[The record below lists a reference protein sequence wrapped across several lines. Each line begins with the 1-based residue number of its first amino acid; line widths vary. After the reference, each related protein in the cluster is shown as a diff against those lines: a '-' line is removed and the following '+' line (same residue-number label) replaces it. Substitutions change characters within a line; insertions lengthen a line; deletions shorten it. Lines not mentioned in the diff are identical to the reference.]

1 MKNLSTDELAN
12 LPTLSFTLNMSLDK
26 TDEKSLFSN
35 LIVPLGLM
43 IASDQFKHWKPG
55 LSQHTIFECT
65 VDKGDNLQFV
75 ITFKIVY
82 APYQYNIIK
91 EMAIARL
98 SEVLSN
104 ISSWSHRIRDGVN
117 LVILIFCRDEI
128 MITRDFND
136 N

>member
-35 LIVPLGLM
+35 LIEPLGLM

-55 LSQHTIFECT
+55 EVTHTIFEGSIN
-65 VDKGDNLQFV
+65 KGDKLQFV

-82 APYQYNIIK
+82 APYQYDIK
-91 EMAIARL
+91 ATAISRL
-98 SEVLSN
+98 SEVLSQL
-104 ISSWSHRIRDGVN
+104 SFWSHRIRDGVDMT
-117 LVILIFCRDEI
+117 ILIFCRDEI
-128 MITRDFND
+128 MITRNIND